1 MAQFEAKEI
10 GARIA
15 QARREAGLTQEQ
27 LAELAPFSTRSLQD
41 YERGLVI
48 PYRQMRDLARLL
60 DRPVEWFLRGE
71 KEDEPQLLERL
82 ESIDQHLSEIKA
94 MLSLLVPAEQLA
106 AARAEAAAARDA
118 LPAVAEDQTEDTG
131 HARRASGSP

>member
-27 LAELAPFSTRSLQD
+27 LAEMAPFSARSLQD
-41 YERGLVI
+41 YERGAVI

-71 KEDEPQLLERL
+71 KEDEPELLEMLGAVSAKLDALDRKLDGDRQALERRLVSIEQMLRDRAQARL
-82 ESIDQHLSEIKA
+82 EA
-94 MLSLLVPAEQLA
+94 
-106 AARAEAAAARDA
+106 
-118 LPAVAEDQTEDTG
+118 
-131 HARRASGSP
+131 